1 MTDWTDKTLR
11 PLDELARLAFPEG
24 SGVTADTLKRLAR
37 AGKLVVYRP
46 GKPFLSTLANVWE
59 MVQATRVGRKPP
71 PRPASS
77 DVPNGLGLTEVELA
91 QMRCEHALN
100 KLRNEA
106 IEREREDAWERK
118 YEARKAARAKAR
130 PPRNKR

>member
-1 MTDWTDKTLR
+1 MTDWTDETLR
-11 PLDELARLAFPEG
+11 PLDDLARLAFPDS

-46 GKPFLSTLANVWE
+46 GKQHLSTLANVWE

-71 PRPASS
+71 TRASS
-77 DVPNGLGLTEVELA
+77 ATDVPNGLGLTEVELA

-100 KLRNEA
+100 ELRNQA
-106 IEREREDAWERK
+106 TERAREDAWERK

-130 PPRNKR
+130 PPRT